1 MLNNRDLEKV
11 TEVIQT
17 STIRKI
23 GCGFLFVFHSN
34 YGRIFN
40 RL

>member
-1 MLNNRDLEKV
+1 MSLKV
-11 TEVIQT
+11 TQTGTIQ
-17 STIRKI
+17 KI

>member
-1 MLNNRDLEKV
+1 MSLKV
-11 TEVIQT
+11 TQTGTIQ
-17 STIRKI
+17 KI

-40 RL
+40 RLWDIQR